1 VVKDPEGQAAAGAA
15 QSPAAASAGA
25 GELTLPEAAVYLNL
39 PPETVTALVSGGFLQ
54 PVGHEAAGPLLSIRE
69 LRAFMV
75 WNVEPL
81 EDEGLIDLGSVTGGS
96 AGDEPDSMLDALD
109 GCRDEM
115 AEQAYE
121 IFATLFPEAR
131 EWSQPDH
138 ERFAEQAK
146 GRIEAILAV
155 SRHGF
160 DVDEAL
166 ASDLQNVGAA
176 AAWDAA
182 PLPQLLVAM
191 RISRDLL
198 VQTAV
203 DLAQERGAQWGV
215 GLSQLLTQVL
225 PATDRL
231 TDSLA
236 KGYWS
241 AVVSRQ
247 KEVRARYEHVVEHA
261 SDGVY
266 EVDLNGRIQYCNP
279 QLGLILGRRRLD
291 ELEGSMLL
299 DVMAPIGG
307 GAASDALLRPAH
319 GLEHVEVAMTRPD
332 GVRRVLDVRTVA
344 RMEGHEL
351 VGYQGVVRDVTA
363 AHDLGA
369 EKDRL
374 LGSLLGD
381 LRLALV
387 RLADLGAGLES
398 EGGRLAPDRL
408 RHVGTSV
415 MGNVARLSALADRV
429 AQASR
434 MAAEVPLL
442 TLRPVE
448 LAHVVRAALA
458 GPRSRSEQVDVQ
470 VPAGLT
476 VMADSDALQHVV
488 RDLVRR
494 ALEGEYGP
502 EEDAPVRVDVEGV
515 DAGELYLAVSPAG
528 AGAGDD
534 ADDDPGA
541 GGVEG
546 HDEQVLVRTL
556 VEAMGGRVW
565 HESEPRGGSRF
576 RFTVPVANRRKG
588 DDAISL

>member
-1 VVKDPEGQAAAGAA
+1 MKDGDAHVPARPSE
-15 QSPAAASAGA
+15 SPAASGQ
-25 GELTLPEAAVYLNL
+25 LSLSDAAAYLNL
-39 PPETVTALVSGGFLQ
+39 PTDTVAALVAGSFLR
-54 PVGHEAAGPLLSIRE
+54 PVGHDAAGPVLSVRE

-75 WNVEPL
+75 WNVEDPG
-81 EDEGLIDLGSVTGGS
+81 DEELIDLSTGVEGQL
-96 AGDEPDSMLDALD
+96 AGQPDALLDALE
-109 GCRDEM
+109 GLLDEM

-131 EWSQPDH
+131 EWSRADH
-138 ERFAEQAK
+138 ERFVQQAK
-146 GRIEAILAV
+146 GRFEAILAV

-166 ASDLQNVGAA
+166 ASDLQNVGAV
-176 AAWDAA
+176 AAWDGA

-203 DLAQERGAQWGV
+203 DLAEEGGHRWGL
-215 GLSQLLTQVL
+215 GLSLLLTQVL

-241 AVVSRQ
+241 AVVRRQ
-247 KEVRARYEHVVEHA
+247 KEARARYEHVVEHA

-266 EVDLNGRIQYCNP
+266 EVDLEGRIQYCNP

-291 ELEGSMLL
+291 ELEGSLL
-299 DVMAPIGG
+299 SEVMAPIGS
-307 GAASDALLRPAH
+307 GAVADALLRPAH
-319 GLEHVEVAMTRPD
+319 GAEHVEVTIARPD
-332 GVRRVLDVRTVA
+332 GVRRVLHVRTVA
-344 RMEGHEL
+344 RMEGHGL
-351 VGYQGVVRDVTA
+351 VGFQGVVRDVTA
-363 AHDLGA
+363 AHDLGV

-398 EGGRLAPDRL
+398 EGGRLGPDRL

-415 MGNVARLSALADRV
+415 VGNVQHLSDLADRV

-442 TLRPVE
+442 TPRPVE

-458 GPRSRSEQVDVQ
+458 GAGTDTEHVEVQ

-476 VMADSDALQHVV
+476 VMADSEGLRRVV
-488 RDLVRR
+488 RGLVDQARSG
-494 ALEGEYGP
+494 AAVANE
-502 EEDAPVRVDVEGV
+502 APVRVEVEGV
-515 DAGELYLAVSPAG
+515 QGGELYVAVSHSGPGGNG
-528 AGAGDD
+528 A
-534 ADDDPGA
+534 PSE
-541 GGVEG
+541 VEG
-546 HDEQVLVRTL
+546 DVKGDEEQVLVRTL
-556 VEAMGGRVW
+556 IEAMGGRVW
-565 HESEPRGGSRF
+565 HEAEPRGGSRF
-576 RFTVPVANRRKG
+576 RFTVPVANRREG
-588 DDAISL
+588 DGAIRL

>member
-1 VVKDPEGQAAAGAA
+1 MVKDPEGHAPTGSSDPLAGA
-15 QSPAAASAGA
+15 SERPVAGA
-25 GELTLPEAAVYLNL
+25 GDLTLPEAAVYLNL
-39 PPETVTALVSGGFLQ
+39 PAETVAALVSGAFLQ
-54 PVGHEAAGPLLSIRE
+54 PVGHDAIGPLLSIGE

-75 WNVEPL
+75 WNVEQL
-81 EDEGLIDLGSVTGGS
+81 EGDDLIDLSSGDQRSVT
-96 AGDEPDSMLDALD
+96 DQPDAMLDALD
-109 GCRDEM
+109 GRRGEM

-121 IFATLFPEAR
+121 IFATLFPETQ
-131 EWSQPDH
+131 EWSRSDH
-138 ERFAEQAK
+138 ERFVEQAK
-146 GRIEAILAV
+146 GRIEAILAA

-176 AAWDAA
+176 AAWDGA
-182 PLPQLLVAM
+182 PLPQLLVAL

-203 DLAQERGAQWGV
+203 DLAEERGGRWGL
-215 GLSQLLTQVL
+215 GLSLLLTQVL

-247 KEVRARYEHVVEHA
+247 KEARARYEHVVEHA

-266 EVDLNGRIQYCNP
+266 EVGLNGRIQYCNP

-291 ELEGSMLL
+291 ELEGSMLSE
-299 DVMAPIGG
+299 VMTPIDGG
-307 GAASDALLRPAH
+307 TVSDALLRPAH
-319 GLEHVEVAMTRPD
+319 GGEHVEVAVSRPD

-351 VGYQGVVRDVTA
+351 VGFQGVVRDVTA

-374 LGSLLGD
+374 LGSLVGD

-415 MGNVARLSALADRV
+415 VGNVARLSDLTDRV

-434 MAAEVPLL
+434 VAAEVPLL
-442 TLRPVE
+442 TPRPVE
-448 LAHVVRAALA
+448 LAHVVRAALTGVGA
-458 GPRSRSEQVDVQ
+458 GSGVEDVNVH

-476 VMADSDALQHVV
+476 VMADAEGLQRVV
-488 RDLVRR
+488 RELVDR
-494 ALEGEYGP
+494 AVRSGAAVPGN
-502 EEDAPVRVDVEGV
+502 AAVRVGVEGV
-515 DAGELYLAVSPAG
+515 EAGELYLAVSYAG
-528 AGAGDD
+528 
-534 ADDDPGA
+534 PGENA
-541 GGVEG
+541 AAVHIE
-546 HDEQVLVRTL
+546 DEDQQVLLRTL
-556 VEAMGGRVW
+556 VEAMGGRMW
-565 HESEPRGGSRF
+565 HEKEPHGGSCF

-588 DDAISL
+588 DEAISL

>member
-1 VVKDPEGQAAAGAA
+1 MVKDPDADLPNGA
-15 QSPAAASAGA
+15 SGVSNRASSR
-25 GELTLPEAAVYLNL
+25 LTLSEAATYLNL
-39 PPETVTALVSGGFLQ
+39 PRDAVAALVAGGFLR
-54 PVGHEAAGPLLSIRE
+54 PVGHDPAGPVLSVKE

-75 WNVEPL
+75 WNVEEPD
-81 EDEGLIDLGSVTGGS
+81 DEELIDLGAGGEGS
-96 AGDEPDSMLDALD
+96 AARQPNAMLDALE
-109 GCRDEM
+109 GLLDEM

-131 EWSQPDH
+131 QWPHPDH
-138 ERFAEQAK
+138 ERFLEQTK
-146 GRIEAILAV
+146 GRFRAILAV
-155 SRHGF
+155 SRQGS

-166 ASDLQNVGAA
+166 ASDLQSVGGA
-176 AAWDAA
+176 AAWDGA

-203 DLAQERGAQWGV
+203 DLAEEGGHRWGL
-215 GLSQLLTQVL
+215 GLSLLLTQVL

-247 KEVRARYEHVVEHA
+247 KEARARYEHVVEHA

-266 EVDLNGRIQYCNP
+266 EVDLEGRIQYCNP

-291 ELEGSMLL
+291 ELEGSLL
-299 DVMAPIGG
+299 SEVMTPVGS
-307 GAASDALLRPAH
+307 GAVSDALLRPAH
-319 GLEHVEVAMTRPD
+319 GAEHVEVTVARPD

-351 VGYQGVVRDVTA
+351 VGFQGVVRDVTA
-363 AHDLGA
+363 AHDLGV
-369 EKDRL
+369 EKERL
-374 LGSLLGD
+374 LSSLLGD

-398 EGGRLAPDRL
+398 EGGRLGPEHL
-408 RHVGTSV
+408 RHVGTSMV
-415 MGNVARLSALADRV
+415 ANVERLSDLTERV

-434 MAAEVPLL
+434 MAAKVPLL
-442 TLRPVE
+442 TPRPVE

-458 GPRSRSEQVDVQ
+458 GEGAGAEHVNVHVH

-476 VMADSDALQHVV
+476 VMADSEGLQRVV
-488 RDLVRR
+488 RGLINWAVQSR
-494 ALEGEYGP
+494 AAVA
-502 EEDAPVRVDVEGV
+502 EEAPVRVEVEGV
-515 DAGELYLAVSPAG
+515 DAGRLCVAVSHPG
-528 AGAGDD
+528 LDGD
-534 ADDDPGA
+534 APGDVKA
-541 GGVEG
+541 GVEENE
-546 HDEQVLVRTL
+546 EQVMVRTL
-556 VEAMGGRVW
+556 VEAMGGRTW
-565 HESEPRGGSRF
+565 HEAGPRGGSSF

-588 DDAISL
+588 DEAILL

>member
-1 VVKDPEGQAAAGAA
+1 MKDPDAKGPTDASDPWTG
-15 QSPAAASAGA
+15 ASAGA
-25 GELTLPEAAVYLNL
+25 GELSLSEAAVYLNL
-39 PPETVTALVSGGFLQ
+39 PVETVAALVSRGFLQ
-54 PVGHEAAGPLLSIRE
+54 PVGHDAVGPVLSTRE

-75 WNVEPL
+75 WNVETL
-81 EDEGLIDLGSVTGGS
+81 EDEDLIDLSATDGSG
-96 AGDEPDSMLDALD
+96 AGQPEAMLDALD

-115 AEQAYE
+115 AAQAYE

-131 EWSQPDH
+131 EWSDADH
-138 ERFAEQAK
+138 ARFVEQAK
-146 GRIEAILAV
+146 GRFEAILAV
-155 SRHGF
+155 SRQGF

-166 ASDLQNVGAA
+166 ASDLQKVGAA
-176 AAWDAA
+176 AAWDGA
-182 PLPQLLVAM
+182 PLPQLLVAL

-198 VQTAV
+198 VHTAA
-203 DLAQERGAQWGV
+203 DLAEDRGPRWGL
-215 GLSQLLTQVL
+215 GLSLLLTQVL

-247 KEVRARYEHVVEHA
+247 KEARARYEHVVEYA

-266 EVDLNGRIQYCNP
+266 EVDLRGRIQYCNP

-291 ELEGSMLL
+291 ELEGSLL
-299 DVMAPIGG
+299 SEVMKPIGS
-307 GAASDALLRPAH
+307 GAAPDALLRPAH
-319 GLEHVEVAMTRPD
+319 GAEHVEVTIARPD

-344 RMEGHEL
+344 RMQGHEL
-351 VGYQGVVRDVTA
+351 VGFQGVVRDVTA

-387 RLADLGAGLES
+387 RLADLGAGIES

-415 MGNVARLSALADRV
+415 VGNVARLSDLTDRV
-429 AQASR
+429 ARASR

-442 TLRPVE
+442 TPRPVE

-458 GPRSRSEQVDVQ
+458 GAGAGAGAGVEHVNVH

-476 VMADSDALQHVV
+476 VMADADSLQRVV
-488 RDLVRR
+488 RDLVDR
-494 ALEGEYGP
+494 AVQSRGALPGK
-502 EEDAPVRVDVEGV
+502 AQVRVEVEGV
-515 DAGELYLAVSPAG
+515 EAGELYLAVSHFGPGGDA
-528 AGAGDD
+528 AAGD
-534 ADDDPGA
+534 AD
-541 GGVEG
+541 VEG
-546 HDEQVLVRTL
+546 EQVLVRTL

-565 HESEPRGGSRF
+565 HEKEPDGGSRF

-588 DDAISL
+588 DEAIRL

>member
-1 VVKDPEGQAAAGAA
+1 MVKDPDAHIPARASEAPAASGRLSLSEAAA
-15 QSPAAASAGA
+15 
-25 GELTLPEAAVYLNL
+25 YLNL
-39 PPETVTALVSGGFLQ
+39 PTETVAALVAGGFLR
-54 PVGHEAAGPLLSIRE
+54 PVGHDAAGPVLSIKE

-75 WNVEPL
+75 WNVEDPG
-81 EDEGLIDLGSVTGGS
+81 DEELIDLSVGAEGRATGQ
-96 AGDEPDSMLDALD
+96 PDALLD
-109 GCRDEM
+109 SLEGLLDEM
-115 AEQAYE
+115 AEQSYE

-131 EWSQPDH
+131 EWSHSDH
-138 ERFAEQAK
+138 ERFVQQAK
-146 GRIEAILAV
+146 GRFEAILAV

-166 ASDLQNVGAA
+166 ASELQNVGAA
-176 AAWDAA
+176 AAWDGA

-203 DLAQERGAQWGV
+203 DLAEEDGHRWGL
-215 GLSQLLTQVL
+215 GLSLLLTQVL

-247 KEVRARYEHVVEHA
+247 KEARARYEHVVEHA

-266 EVDLNGRIQYCNP
+266 EVDLEGRIQYCNP

-291 ELEGSMLL
+291 ELEGSLL
-299 DVMAPIGG
+299 SEVMAPIGS
-307 GAASDALLRPAH
+307 GAVGDALLRPAH
-319 GLEHVEVAMTRPD
+319 GAEHVEVTIARPD

-344 RMEGHEL
+344 RMEGNEL
-351 VGYQGVVRDVTA
+351 VGFQGVVRDVTA
-363 AHDLGA
+363 AHDLGV

-415 MGNVARLSALADRV
+415 VGSAEHLFGLADRV
-429 AQASR
+429 AHASR

-442 TLRPVE
+442 TPRPVE

-458 GPRSRSEQVDVQ
+458 GPGAGPEHVEVH

-476 VMADSDALQHVV
+476 VMADSEGLRRVV
-488 RDLVRR
+488 RGLVDQAGRSG
-494 ALEGEYGP
+494 AAVSKT
-502 EEDAPVRVDVEGV
+502 APVRVEVEGVQGGELYVSVSGSGPDGDGAPSDVEGDV
-515 DAGELYLAVSPAG
+515 K
-528 AGAGDD
+528 GD
-534 ADDDPGA
+534 
-541 GGVEG
+541 E
-546 HDEQVLVRTL
+546 EQVLVRTL

-565 HESEPRGGSRF
+565 HEAERQGGSRF
-576 RFTVPVANRRKG
+576 RFTVPVANRREG
-588 DDAISL
+588 DGEIRL

>member
-1 VVKDPEGQAAAGAA
+1 VVKDPDAHLPNGASGA
-15 QSPAAASAGA
+15 SNPASSR
-25 GELTLPEAAVYLNL
+25 LNLSEAATYLNL
-39 PPETVTALVSGGFLQ
+39 PRDTVAALVAGGFLR
-54 PVGHEAAGPLLSIRE
+54 PVGQDAAGPVLSIKE

-75 WNVEPL
+75 WNVDEP
-81 EDEGLIDLGSVTGGS
+81 EDDELIDLSAGAEGS
-96 AGDEPDSMLDALD
+96 AARQPNAMLDALE
-109 GCRDEM
+109 GLLDEM

-131 EWSQPDH
+131 QWSHPDH
-138 ERFAEQAK
+138 GRFVEQAK
-146 GRIEAILAV
+146 GRFQAILAV

-166 ASDLQNVGAA
+166 ASDLQSVGAA
-176 AAWDAA
+176 AAWDGA

-203 DLAQERGAQWGV
+203 DLAEARGHQWGL
-215 GLSQLLTQVL
+215 GLSLLLTQVL

-247 KEVRARYEHVVEHA
+247 KEARARYEHVVEHA

-266 EVDLNGRIQYCNP
+266 EVDLEGRIQYCNP

-291 ELEGSMLL
+291 ELEGSLL
-299 DVMAPIGG
+299 SEVMTPIGSE
-307 GAASDALLRPAH
+307 AVSDALLRPAH
-319 GLEHVEVAMTRPD
+319 GADHVEVTIARPD

-351 VGYQGVVRDVTA
+351 VGFQGVVRDVTA
-363 AHDLGA
+363 AHDLGV
-369 EKDRL
+369 EKERL
-374 LGSLLGD
+374 LSSLLGD
-381 LRLALV
+381 LRLALI

-398 EGGRLAPDRL
+398 EGGRLGPDRL
-408 RHVGTSV
+408 RHVGTSMV
-415 MGNVARLSALADRV
+415 GNVERLSDLTDRV

-442 TLRPVE
+442 TPRPVE

-458 GPRSRSEQVDVQ
+458 GEGAGVEHVNVQ

-476 VMADSDALQHVV
+476 VMADSDGLRRVV
-488 RDLVRR
+488 RGLVDWAVQGR
-494 ALEGEYGP
+494 AALAEK
-502 EEDAPVRVDVEGV
+502 APVRVEVEGV
-515 DAGELYLAVSPAG
+515 DAGELCVAVSHPG
-528 AGAGDD
+528 PDGDG
-534 ADDDPGA
+534 PGD
-541 GGVEG
+541 VEG
-546 HDEQVLVRTL
+546 GAEENEEQVMVRTL
-556 VEAMGGRVW
+556 VEAMGGRMW
-565 HESEPRGGSRF
+565 HETAPRGGSRF

-588 DDAISL
+588 DEAILL